1 MLGDLELAPV
11 YRWGQNFLIDKT
23 TFDRMA
29 DLVMEDRSQAQV
41 LEIGPGVGGLTLSL
55 LERGA
60 DVVGLEIDS
69 RFKRVLDTLADRYPG
84 HLTVLY
90 QDALAGSWQDI
101 LEHVGFDAASIA
113 GNLPYY
119 ATAPLMGRLLDL
131 DYPWRRGVFMV
142 QKEVA
147 ERLIA
152 GPGHRNAS
160 VLSVLL
166 RYRMDVVGGIGCVP
180 APRFWPAPE
189 VSSAVIQLVRRKE
202 LPVDWEVFRW
212 VVRAGFAHRRKMLR
226 QALAKAPG
234 SFLSKKAWSSL
245 LNALGIGD
253 SARAEELTLE
263 QWVRM
268 SGALMDNRKGGA
280 AYHDF

>member
-1 MLGDLELAPV
+1 MLGDLQLAPS
-11 YRWGQNFLIDKT
+11 YRWGQNFLIDKA
-23 TFDRMA
+23 TFDTIA
-29 DLVMEDRSQAQV
+29 DLVMEGRAQVQV

-60 DVVGLEIDS
+60 KVVCLEIDT
-69 RFKRVLDTLADRYPG
+69 RFKKALDTIEGRHPG
-84 HLTVLY
+84 RLTVIY
-90 QDALAGSWQDI
+90 QDALAGSWEDI
-101 LEHVGFDAASIA
+101 LERAGFGQVSIV

-119 ATAPLMGRLLDL
+119 ATAPLLGRLLDL
-131 DYPWRRGVFMV
+131 HYPWRQGVFMV

-147 ERLIA
+147 DRLIA

-166 RYRMDVVGGIGCVP
+166 RYRMDVMTGIGCVP

-189 VSSAVIQLVRRKE
+189 VSSAVIQLVQRKE
-202 LPVDWEVFRW
+202 LPVDWETFRW

-234 SFLSKKAWSSL
+234 SFMSKEAWSL
-245 LNALGIGD
+245 LLKTLGIAP

-263 QWVRM
+263 QWVRI
-268 SGALMDNRKGGA
+268 SAALPEKRRGVA
-280 AYHDF
+280 HHDL